1 MFRFI
6 RKVLLAKSSRC
17 FTEPEESFCGNLR
30 VEGDEEC
37 DAGLLGSEDRDACCD
52 ENCKLR
58 ENAICSDK
66 NSPCCH
72 MCQYMAVNAK
82 CRTANYATCEKEAEC
97 TGQHSTS
104 TIIKSFEDFHR
115 IVVCNDCLTLQE

>member
-1 MFRFI
+1 MMMRMMI
-6 RKVLLAKSSRC
+6 DC
-17 FTEPEESFCGNLR
+17 NDYDDDDDCH
-30 VEGDEEC
+30 DY
-37 DAGLLGSEDRDACCD
+37 DDDDRDACCD

-82 CRTANYATCEKEAEC
+82 CRTANYATCEMEAEC
-97 TGQHSTS
+97 TGT
-104 TIIKSFEDFHR
+104 
-115 IVVCNDCLTLQE
+115 